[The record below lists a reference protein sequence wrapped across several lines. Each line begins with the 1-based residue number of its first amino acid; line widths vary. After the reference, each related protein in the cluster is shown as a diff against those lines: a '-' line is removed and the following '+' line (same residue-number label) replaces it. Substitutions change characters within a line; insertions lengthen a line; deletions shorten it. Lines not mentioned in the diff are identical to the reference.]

1 MKIHFLE
8 SGFAVADTVKPADMA
23 RIKEQGFGAV
33 ICHRREGEDDYEG
46 ALVYARAAESQG
58 LEWVSIPVPSGEYS
72 KADVDAFSE
81 ALENSASPVLGFCRT
96 GRRAVHMW
104 AQSKARDPLCSITM
118 LIDAAQAAG
127 HDPQLV
133 KEILES

>member
-23 RIKEQGFGAV
+23 SIKEQGFRTV
-33 ICHRREGEDDYEG
+33 ICHRRESEDDYEG
-46 ALVYARAAESQG
+46 ERVYASAAEDQG
-58 LEWVSIPVPSGEYS
+58 LEWVSIPVAPGEYS
-72 KADVDAFSE
+72 KADVDAFSH

-104 AQSKARDPLCSITM
+104 AQDKARNPQCSIPA
-118 LIDAAQAAG
+118 LLSAAEAAG
-127 HDPQLV
+127 HDPASV
-133 KEILES
+133 EKILER